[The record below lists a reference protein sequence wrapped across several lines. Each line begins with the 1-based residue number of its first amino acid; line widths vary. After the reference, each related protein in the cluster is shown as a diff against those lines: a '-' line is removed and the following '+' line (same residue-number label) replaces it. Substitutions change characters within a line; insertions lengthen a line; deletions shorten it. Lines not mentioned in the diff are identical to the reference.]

1 MYNHVKS
8 EKIWTC
14 LDSFDVY
21 AVHIQT
27 NKQTNRQT
35 AKYFRCILGFKNAS
49 RPSSISTLNN
59 GIFKISQKS
68 KAFGYNLPWGHAM
81 SHTKFRPDRFS
92 RLDILLDTNVNNQ
105 IDRQARLNI
114 FIHAYILPWSGF
126 DTVDRK
132 NPVLSTSNIL
142 KTK

>member
-1 MYNHVKS
+1 MQYTFK
-8 EKIWTC
+8 
-14 LDSFDVY
+14 
-21 AVHIQT
+21 QT
-27 NKQTNRQT
+27 NKPTDKQPNISDV
-35 AKYFRCILGFKNAS
+35 YYAS

-92 RLDILLDTNVNNQ
+92 RLDILLDTNVDNQ
-105 IDRQARLNI
+105 INRQARLNI

-132 NPVLSTSNIL
+132 NPVLSTSNIF
-142 KTK
+142 